1 MVAKW
6 LSSQT
11 KPGQPR
17 KFFSSVKHNRI
28 TWQHHFCDAYPC
40 DVWHCNLRISFPCY
54 FFHMLI
60 RNLLDSAVGQSFSQL
75 LDDLHLLNKVSRL
88 CIDDIVSPSHRSDFL
103 PFWCYLALYFLAKQ
117 DSLLMSW
124 MASCLWQ
131 ERPTNQLP
139 LQLQNRPCLQR
150 GSNLLIKGPWTNHCV
165 CRKSCTIE
173 RERGREKK
181 ANSKICRYFLP
192 CLYDLSVYG
201 KNVKTPSV
209 QIKSQCPDRKD
220 APQNIR
226 TPWNVNVKLSK

>member
-1 MVAKW
+1 M
-6 LSSQT
+6 
-11 KPGQPR
+11 R
-17 KFFSSVKHNRI
+17 
-28 TWQHHFCDAYPC
+28 
-40 DVWHCNLRISFPCY
+40 
-54 FFHMLI
+54 I

-103 PFWCYLALYFLAKQ
+103 PFWFYLALYFLAKQ

-131 ERPTNQLP
+131 ERPMNQLP

-165 CRKSCTIE
+165 CRKSCTIYRE
-173 RERGREKK
+173 RERKNRPNPKFADISFMHPTGHP
-181 ANSKICRYFLP
+181 Y
-192 CLYDLSVYG
+192 LYDLSVYG
-201 KNVKTPSV
+201 KDVKTPSV
-209 QIKSQCPDRKD
+209 QIKSQRPDRKD

-226 TPWNVNVKLSK
+226 PPWNVNVKLSK